1 MNKGVKILI
10 TIAAVILMWAIVI
23 AVVWVLHERSIA
35 CDGPAPRGEQLEEH
49 WDTETKD

>member
-1 MNKGVKILI
+1 MNKWMKLLIAILI
-10 TIAAVILMWAIVI
+10 AILMWAIVI

-35 CDGPAPRGEQLEEH
+35 CDGPAPRGEQFEEH